1 MPLLR
6 VIATVLIVE
15 QSQHGNSAKVRSGLA
30 IKPLQQHVDSKPD
43 QPIARIAT
51 AGRIEIRYVK
61 KIDCGNVVRYPC
73 ETHLINCFGDCHD
86 R

>member
-1 MPLLR
+1 MQRREGIEFWTHPADAR
-6 VIATVLIVE
+6 MVLPV
-15 QSQHGNSAKVRSGLA
+15 
-30 IKPLQQHVDSKPD
+30 
-43 QPIARIAT
+43 
-51 AGRIEIRYVK
+51 IRYVK

>member
-1 MPLLR
+1 M
-6 VIATVLIVE
+6 
-15 QSQHGNSAKVRSGLA
+15 SD
-30 IKPLQQHVDSKPD
+30 VDSLQNHLLEKPD

-73 ETHLINCFGDCHD
+73 ETHLINCFGD
-86 R
+86 